1 MESAQQDLVKTD
13 PSFAEFLV
21 SVKKAHITLLVFR
34 VDWEEMEKARI
45 IFDTVV
51 KEKIV
56 NHFNEDVFDV
66 QFEGVGA
73 FEEQIV
79 FMKPISGVERMKYM
93 NQELLKAFT
102 AAGYNCDPVFTPHV
116 TLVKQKFGKG
126 KEMGKIPS
134 DWLKKFKN
142 KYFGIQ
148 KICGIELLSMSKPMT
163 EEGYFAS
170 KGAVWFIGKC
180 EKGDHGEVME

>member
-13 PSFAEFLV
+13 PSLAEFLV

-34 VDWEEMEKARI
+34 VEEEEMEKARI

-51 KEKIV
+51 KEKII
-56 NHFNEDVFDV
+56 NHFNEGDVFDV

-79 FMKPISGVERMKYM
+79 FIIPISGVKRMKYM

-102 AAGYNCDPVFTPHV
+102 TAGFNCDPMFTPHV

-126 KEMGKIPS
+126 KEMGKLPS
-134 DWLKKFKN
+134 DWLKKFGK

-148 KICGIELLSMSKPMT
+148 TVCGIEY
-163 EEGYFAS
+163 E
-170 KGAVWFIGKC
+170 
-180 EKGDHGEVME
+180 